1 MRADNQVVRE
11 RSLMR
16 LTAAVVLLASLAGN
30 TPVVAQNPFEWLAGN
45 WAERAR
51 PKGKTATDPLGTLH
65 VEVAGGVL
73 RILENGANGDD
84 VRCRLDGT
92 EIQYRQTKPKATV
105 DYTLECEIGPQSV
118 EVTGLFTAGGIEGFP
133 PREFELRKKYELAT
147 DGSVQRQ
154 DQLWGIIP
162 GIGRI
167 GLSDTTAR
175 FSRKR

>member
-1 MRADNQVVRE
+1 
-11 RSLMR
+11 MR
-16 LTAAVVLLASLAGN
+16 LKAVVVLLASLAGSI
-30 TPVVAQNPFEWLAGN
+30 PVVAQNPLEWLSGD

-51 PKGKTATDPLGTLH
+51 PKGKAADSPLGTLH
-65 VEVAGGVL
+65 IEVAGGIL
-73 RILENGANGDD
+73 RILENGADGED

-92 EIQYRQTKPKATV
+92 EIQYRQTKPKATM
-105 DYTLECEIGPQSV
+105 DYTLECEVGQKSV
-118 EVTGLFTAGGIEGFP
+118 EVTGLFRAGGIEGFP
-133 PREFELRKKYELAT
+133 PREFELRKKYELET